1 MFTSDSSPRIFSY
14 YSSID
19 DLFETYKQKGQE
31 EIAKGNDSPQKYDD
45 RNFKS
50 FVPDLYPRT
59 AELNALIENFASFKD
74 SIDSG
79 GAFKKSR
86 IKLSEDKRFM
96 FSFSLASKGLI
107 RVPEYYS
114 DEIAKKFPKMFNS
127 LGTAKDDP
135 TMVAGVIDTNIVESR
150 TLGNGQTYF
159 FVNIDQE
166 YPLRQQQKGTA
177 KMLELNPSAIL
188 KQTEG
193 GMFYTDPS
201 FYNDFSLVFSS
212 SFKKSYLEMPKEGGN
227 APAVDIYVPFDMYNP
242 LMTKILPAI
251 PLILAS
257 EYLMRARIKV
267 RINVMRP
274 IEVVYDVMSS
284 SIVAFPIKDFSDPI
298 DWNKLAVL
306 RGLQN
311 AGQLV
316 TEANAYINQSN
327 IGLYERKRSNQLGIK
342 EDVLGRPFASYADYM
357 MYDDEELLQQEFGR
371 YKNWFR
377 KEVEEGRIKSKLVE
391 KPLMLT
397 FSTSGLLGKDFD
409 LANPQNYPDKVEI
422 IENGFFEILDSV
434 DLYYNKKEG
443 EVIRRILKRFEQKDP
458 VNGQSQAKDYIIK
471 LLGKIYRD
479 YEPKR
484 GAFAS
489 TPEELQKANE
499 NYTAKLKKVSEQFR
513 KLGI

>member
-1 MFTSDSSPRIFSY
+1 MINDSSPRIFSY
-14 YSSID
+14 YSSLD
-19 DLFETYKQKGQE
+19 ELFETYKQKGQE
-31 EIAKGNDSPQKYDD
+31 EIAKGNVSSQDYTDS
-45 RNFKS
+45 NFKS
-50 FVPDLYPRT
+50 FVPDIYPNT
-59 AELNALIENFASFKD
+59 KELTDLIENFSSFKD

-107 RVPEYYS
+107 RVPEYYNN
-114 DEIAKKFPKMFNS
+114 EIATKFPKMFNS
-127 LGTAKDDP
+127 VGTAKDDS
-135 TMVAGVIDTNIVESR
+135 TMVAGVVDTNIVESR
-150 TLGNGQTYF
+150 MLGNGQTYF
-159 FVNIDQE
+159 FVNIDKE

-177 KMLELNPSAIL
+177 KMLEINSSAIL
-188 KQTEG
+188 TQTEG
-193 GMFYTDPS
+193 GMFFTEPS

-227 APAVDIYVPFDMYNP
+227 APAVDIYVPFDMYNQ
-242 LMTKILPAI
+242 LMTKITPAI

-274 IEVVYDVMSS
+274 IGVNYNTMSS

-306 RGLQN
+306 RGLKK
-311 AGQLV
+311 AGKLV

-327 IGLYERKRSNQLGIK
+327 MGLYERTSSNQLRIK
-342 EDVLGRPFASYADYM
+342 TDVLGRPYASYADILL
-357 MYDDEELLQQEFGR
+357 YDEEELLQQEFGR

-397 FSTSGLLGKDFD
+397 FSTSGLLGKNFD
-409 LANPQNYPDKVEI
+409 LANPQNYPDELEI
-422 IENGFFEILDSV
+422 IENGFFEILDSI

-443 EVIRRILKRFEQKDP
+443 EVVRRILKRFEQKNPIDAE
-458 VNGQSQAKDYIIK
+458 SEAKNYIIK
-471 LLGKIYRD
+471 LIGKIYRD
-479 YEPKR
+479 YEPTN
-484 GAFAS
+484 GVFAS
-489 TPEELQKANE
+489 TPEELKKANE
-499 NYTAKLKKVSEQFR
+499 NYTIKLKKVSEQFK

>member
-1 MFTSDSSPRIFSY
+1 MINDSSPRVFSY
-14 YSSID
+14 YSSLD

-31 EIAKGNDSPQKYDD
+31 EISRGNNSPQSYNDK
-45 RNFKS
+45 NFKN
-50 FVPDLYPRT
+50 FVPDLYPNT
-59 AELNALIENFASFKD
+59 TELVSLIENFSSFKD

-114 DEIAKKFPKMFNS
+114 DDIAKKFPKMFNS
-127 LGTAKDDP
+127 IGTAKDDP
-135 TMVAGVIDTNIVESR
+135 TMVAGVVDSNIVESR
-150 TLGNGQTYF
+150 PLANGQTYF
-159 FVNIDQE
+159 FVNIDKE

-177 KMLELNPSAIL
+177 KMLEINSSAVL
-188 KQTEG
+188 TQNDG
-193 GMFYTDPS
+193 GMFFTEPS
-201 FYNDFSLVFSS
+201 FYGDFSLVFSS

-227 APAVDIYVPFDMYNP
+227 APAVDIYVPFDMYND
-242 LMTKILPAI
+242 LLTKIVPAI

-257 EYLMRARIKV
+257 EFLMRARIKV

-274 IEVVYDVMSS
+274 ILVNYNTMSS

-306 RGLQN
+306 RGIKD
-311 AGQLV
+311 AGKLV

-327 IGLYERKRSNQLGIK
+327 MGVYAPYSMNQMGIRT
-342 EDVLGRPFASYADYM
+342 DLMGRPYSSYADYM
-357 MYDDEELLQQEFGR
+357 MYDDEEMLQEEFGR

-397 FSTSGLLGKDFD
+397 FSTSGLLGASFD
-409 LANPQNYPDKVEI
+409 LAKPEDYPDKVEK
-422 IENGFFEILDSV
+422 IENAFFEILDSV

-443 EVIRRILKRFEQKDP
+443 EVVRRILKRFEQKDP
-458 VNGQSQAKDYIIK
+458 TSAGSASKSYIVK

-479 YEPKR
+479 YEPKS
-484 GAFAS
+484 GVLAS
-489 TPEELQKANE
+489 SPEELQKANE
-499 NYTAKLKKVSEQFR
+499 NYTMKLKKVSEEFK